1 MEKNLYLKNFK
12 MLILSFNHFFV
23 LFSVTDSYLV
33 DNFANAKEN
42 VVIAGFGGGRN
53 DTNSVAAATTRS
65 HKALYVLLLIFSTAF
80 FRVRLGIN

>member
-1 MEKNLYLKNFK
+1 

-42 VVIAGFGGGRN
+42 VVIAGFGGSRN
-53 DTNSVAAATTRS
+53 DTNSAAAATTRS